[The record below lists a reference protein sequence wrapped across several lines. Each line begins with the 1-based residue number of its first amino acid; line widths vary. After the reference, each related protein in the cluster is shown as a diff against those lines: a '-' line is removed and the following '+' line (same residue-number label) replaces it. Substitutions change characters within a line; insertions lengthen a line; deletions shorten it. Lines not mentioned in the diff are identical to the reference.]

1 MAGEQK
7 GREDTIRQMPSA
19 GSSDSREASAHHSPS
34 HSDRRETNILGLP
47 IKIRSR
53 IYQTVLYVSHPL
65 YLFQDTGS
73 RVETFAPERPR
84 RWLALLQVNR
94 QVHQEAAEVLF
105 GMNTFTLLDERRPQ
119 DILLKAF
126 LICIGPV
133 NSASLTHLS
142 MDFPTLEGPLGEMK
156 LKEDSLQRLKLLQRH
171 CTNLTTL
178 EISLSVKHVR
188 DLNQVAGDS
197 PQLVNEAL
205 SQINSQLQ
213 TIPSLETIIVRI
225 TGPQPAVSTLEC
237 MRSLGWTTLPA
248 YGHR

>member
-7 GREDTIRQMPSA
+7 RREDTTRQITSA
-19 GSSDSREASAHHSPS
+19 GSSDPRAASANHPHS

-47 IKIRSR
+47 RKIRAR
-53 IYQTVLYVSHPL
+53 IYQTVLYVPHPL

-73 RVETFAPERPR
+73 KVETFAPERPH

-94 QVHQEAAEVLF
+94 QIHEEAAEVLF
-105 GMNTFTLLDERRPQ
+105 GMNNFTLLDERRPQ
-119 DILLKAF
+119 DLLLKAF
-126 LICIGPV
+126 LTCIGPV

-142 MDFPTLEGPLGEMK
+142 MDFPTLEGPLGEVK
-156 LKEDSLQRLKLLQRH
+156 LKDDSLQRLKLFQRH

-178 EISLSVKHVR
+178 ETSFSVKHVR
-188 DLNQVAGDS
+188 DLDRVAGGS

-213 TIPSLETIIVRI
+213 TIVSLKTIIVRI
-225 TGPQPAVSTLEC
+225 TGPQPAPLTLDC
-237 MRSLGWTTLPA
+237 MRSLGWTIMPA
-248 YGHR
+248 YGDR